1 MINFPVI
8 KSIHVKDYGLYC
20 GENNNGNLVRDM
32 LSGVNLIV
40 GVNGIGKTTL
50 LTMLLR
56 SLAGPKDI
64 DSGGDLGRGARK
76 TTPVDRQYFARR
88 VRDNA
93 ANATIKTEIQLGS
106 KTIFIERYLKNL
118 SIKFLKVGDLEVKG
132 ENAEHFES
140 LYERAVIE
148 ASGLP
153 TFYDFILVLRFVC
166 FFLED
171 RQPLIWDKNAQYEVL
186 RALFGDNVNPIAY
199 FEAYNKMTSLD
210 SELRNHNA
218 ALSRMENRLMKAAAA
233 KESEPVLAQKLK
245 ELTQLSE
252 GLTETLESLE
262 NQSAEA
268 RKAAYESRQKLEAAK
283 FDLQIKRTELA
294 GLQKIFLVGLFKTAE
309 EDVAHKV
316 LNTLIHGK
324 CTLCGSS
331 EKGAIETLRENAEKG
346 LCPICHTPHELHE
359 HHQQDV
365 PSTIT
370 TDINKSE
377 LVINTLLGQIN
388 NLEADTHLLTNNF
401 HNLTQKASETRYK
414 LHSIN
419 TEKTELARQLK
430 PDEDTHQINDDLR
443 RLRELGNEMAEER
456 KTQELFVKQFLEEV
470 EERVN
475 ARWQSIADRFATYIS
490 GFMAETCTL
499 TYKVDERTLF
509 QGTTDVLVGFPLFS
523 VKLTSGIFDSA
534 TEAPSRNSMTE
545 VSESQKEFIDLAFRM
560 SVISEVANDAPSMF
574 VVETPEA
581 SLDSVFVPRA
591 GAMIRRFLEEN
602 GQSRYLVASVNLN
615 REAMIP
621 ALFGV
626 PSEFDINKFLDNKD
640 YEGISNALKQ
650 SIPLSKRDDHI
661 INLLVESVGNAALR
675 KHTSEYEH
683 EYELALNP
691 SWEKKALSA
700 LALRD

>member
-8 KSIHVKDYGLYC
+8 NSIHVKDYGLYN
-20 GENNNGNLVRDM
+20 GANNDGNLIREM

-76 TTPVDRQYFARR
+76 TSPADKQYFARR

-93 ANATIKTEIQLGS
+93 ANATIKTEVIFGS
-106 KTIFIERYLKNL
+106 QKIIVERHLKNL
-118 SIKFLKVGDLEVKG
+118 SIKYLKVNNLELKG

-140 LYERAVIE
+140 LYERSVIE

-186 RALFGDNVNPIAY
+186 RALFGGNVNPMSY
-199 FEAYNKMTSLD
+199 FTAYNKMTSLD

-218 ALSRMENRLMKAAAA
+218 ALAKMETRLQKADAA
-233 KESEPVLAQKLK
+233 KNAEPVLAKKLQ
-245 ELTQLSE
+245 ELSQLSE
-252 GLTETLESLE
+252 ELSETLDALDH
-262 NQSAEA
+262 QSSEA
-268 RKAAYESRQKLEAAK
+268 RKVAYDARQKLESAK

-309 EDVAHKV
+309 EDVAHRV
-316 LNTLIHGK
+316 LHTLMHGK
-324 CTLCGSS
+324 CTVCGST
-331 EKGAIETLRENAEKG
+331 EPEAIATLRHNAEKG
-346 LCPICHTPHELHE
+346 LCPVCQTPHDLHE
-359 HHQQDV
+359 HFQDAV
-365 PSTIT
+365 TTSIT
-370 TDINKSE
+370 ADIRSIESRIENLLSQINALENETQSLTNLFHDLTKKTSSVRFQLHSVNSEKSE
-377 LVINTLLGQIN
+377 L
-388 NLEADTHLLTNNF
+388 
-401 HNLTQKASETRYK
+401 S
-414 LHSIN
+414 
-419 TEKTELARQLK
+419 RQLR

-443 RLRELGNEMAEER
+443 RLKELSQEMADER
-456 KTQELFVKQFLEEV
+456 KAQELIVKEFLEEV
-470 EERVN
+470 EEKVN
-475 ARWQSIADRFATYIS
+475 ARWQSIADRFRTYIS

-499 TYKVDERTLF
+499 IYKVDERTLF
-509 QGTTDVLVGFPLFS
+509 QGFTDTLVGFPLFS
-523 VKLTSGIFDSA
+523 IKLTSGVFDSENEA
-534 TEAPSRNSMTE
+534 TSRNSITE

-560 SVISEVANDAPSMF
+560 SVIAEVANNAPSMF

-602 GQSRYLVASVNLN
+602 GQSRSLIASVNLN

-626 PSEFDINKFLDNKD
+626 PSEFEVDNFLNSQDM
-640 YEGISNALKQ
+640 EGLSTALNQ
-650 SIPLSKRDDHI
+650 STPLSKREKHI
-661 INLLVESVGNAALR
+661 INLLTIGIGNAALK
-675 KHTSEYEH
+675 KHTLEYEH
-683 EYELALNP
+683 EYQHALHP
-691 SWEKKALSA
+691 SWEAKAFDVLK
-700 LALRD
+700 LQN